1 MDFTSPHHGLT
12 DDQREHLYNNL
23 RGKSVLL
30 QHVNNNGIRVPE
42 VWKLDYR
49 GQRFHPKSFIA
60 SHPGRPPQL
69 MSFDEVETMLVP
81 DDFKPP
87 PPDLTR
93 DRTSK
98 PDPLDGNEFE
108 IDQIIAKKKEGR
120 KTMYQVLWK
129 GYPDNEPF
137 DMVHEKDI
145 NQAALDSFHR
155 FDRANRQRAAPILN
169 QIISGLPHLEGS
181 LATNITSSGRPSR
194 VKKHSHRYN
203 TEDFVAS
210 AMHSQGKEILMDGI
224 SSDFNLSDS
233 SGVLEALETLMPSPN
248 GWTKG
253 HATRL
258 ANQLKGGKN
267 FLQPQGSYTPGQPQR
282 IATTELEIRAL
293 LEVIDFTLISS
304 IVDTFSGG
312 STIKRIFKQESD
324 VQVLCNDVDSGV
336 DAYYHM
342 DALQPS
348 TYIKIKK
355 EYGLDAVII
364 SPTFAFLDL
373 ALPLAVL
380 HAEQLVCCHVPGHY
394 FTCAPSARFEWMR
407 QLQEQKRLHVLA
419 GLPIGP
425 SHRRCLWLI
434 IFKSEAIKRVLLR
447 PGCDQYIG
455 FSFHRASLLSQ
466 PQPLF
471 EEKIGDLLE
480 AKEDYIAH
488 QCYCSAIEELAA
500 RVNKR
505 VIPGITGK
513 IFSRFP
519 SSNVYDTRGEDEFT
533 EPGSIIVHGRII
545 ALFSKIGSTSARYS
559 HDSSEAYH
567 MVYFKECLKR
577 ISLLNPRPQSIA
589 FPDLLGQ
596 GSVGSWAQYKLT
608 LKEFAATSGIKVVTY
623 HMAGF

>member
-1 MDFTSPHHGLT
+1 
-12 DDQREHLYNNL
+12 
-23 RGKSVLL
+23 
-30 QHVNNNGIRVPE
+30 
-42 VWKLDYR
+42 
-49 GQRFHPKSFIA
+49 
-60 SHPGRPPQL
+60 
-69 MSFDEVETMLVP
+69 
-81 DDFKPP
+81 
-87 PPDLTR
+87 
-93 DRTSK
+93 
-98 PDPLDGNEFE
+98 
-108 IDQIIAKKKEGR
+108 
-120 KTMYQVLWK
+120 MYQVLWK

-137 DMVHEKDI
+137 DMVREKDI
-145 NQAALDSFHR
+145 NQAALDKFHQ
-155 FDRANRQRAAPILN
+155 FDRSNRQRAAPILN
-169 QIISGLPHLEGS
+169 QIISGMPQLEGS
-181 LATNITSSGRPSR
+181 SATNLIRNGRSSR
-194 VKKHSHRYN
+194 VKKPNQRYG

-210 AMHSQGKEILMDGI
+210 AMHSQERDLPMDGV
-224 SSDFNLSDS
+224 SSDFNLTDS
-233 SGVLEALETLMPSPN
+233 SGVLEALDTLMPSPN

-253 HATRL
+253 HATKL

-312 STIKRIFKQESD
+312 STIKRVFKQESN

-336 DAYYHM
+336 EAYYHM

-348 TYIKIKK
+348 TYIKIKR

-425 SHRRCLWLI
+425 SHRRCLWLL

-447 PGCDQYIG
+447 PGCEQYIG

-480 AKEDYIAH
+480 ANENYIAH
-488 QCYCSAIEELAA
+488 MCICSAIKELSARSHYKEE
-500 RVNKR
+500 
-505 VIPGITGK
+505 ISDITKK

-519 SSNVYDTRGEDEFT
+519 SSNVYIERGEDGFN
-533 EPGSIIVHGRII
+533 EPGSIIVRGRII
-545 ALFSKIGSTSARYS
+545 ALFAQIGSAPSYLSNSRNS
-559 HDSSEAYH
+559 HDDTEAYR

-577 ISLLNPRPQSIA
+577 ISQMDPRPKSIA
-589 FPDLLGQ
+589 FPHSLGY
-596 GSVGSWAQYKLT
+596 GLAEGSWTQYKSALID
-608 LKEFAATSGIKVVTY
+608 FATASGIKVVTY
-623 HMAGF
+623 YRAGF